1 MPKSRSKIMKKVMG
15 KEPPAPPSSTRR
27 RGRKTTKSG
36 EEDPAAGQGGSPAA
50 SGEYSVSACGH
61 GDASWPTVVDA
72 VVREHHVASKSVDL
86 SPVGQ
91 LIDPPDTFDALPQAL
106 SCVGDE
112 LGSVVP
118 MSVKEKIWKG
128 EFLDLGILL
137 KSDVGSL
144 SEEASFSLVQAGGS
158 LQVRSASRTP
168 QIANI
173 DMWTSAFL
181 TYASVYVEKHG
192 NRARELFKYMDT
204 VRSIVRFGGYN
215 WRTYD
220 VQFRL
225 RQARQPLRSWA
236 TIDTELWLTVATAQP
251 RAAFRSYTPLQPFR
265 AGAGSGAATSYLRG
279 RRGGPSSPPRDR
291 RAGADFARGRAN
303 HCFAFNAGSCKRAI
317 CRFAHVCANCGSST
331 HAAQACT
338 RGAVNGTQKDSRPIP
353 N

>member
-1 MPKSRSKIMKKVMG
+1 MVTP
-15 KEPPAPPSSTRR
+15 
-27 RGRKTTKSG
+27 
-36 EEDPAAGQGGSPAA
+36 
-50 SGEYSVSACGH
+50 
-61 GDASWPTVVDA
+61 
-72 VVREHHVASKSVDL
+72 L
-86 SPVGQ
+86 
-91 LIDPPDTFDALPQAL
+91 AL

-192 NRARELFKYMDT
+192 NRARELFKYMDI
-204 VRSIVRFGGYN
+204 VRYIVRFGSYN

-236 TIDTELWLTVATAQP
+236 TIDTELWLTVATAQS

-279 RRGGPSSPPRDR
+279 P
-291 RAGADFARGRAN
+291 GADFARGRAN

-331 HAAQACT
+331 YTAQACT